1 MLLANQKGYF
11 VRKLLIG
18 VIFLTSLPVILF
30 LLAWLYPRP
39 LDTTLPSVFD
49 GDGTEIDYCKP
60 VSYTHLTLPTIYSV

>member
-18 VIFLTSLPVILF
+18 VIFLTSLPAILF

-49 GDGTEIDYCKP
+49 GDGTEIDYCK
-60 VSYTHLTLPTIYSV
+60 LPDLNNLSLIHI